1 MAAYYQDKAASLADI
16 FGAPSVMVEED
27 RVHVGSRTY
36 PIVDDVIVVLDPARY
51 PPRLRRR
58 LGNFGG
64 SPPAASELF
73 SESIQHTFGA
83 EWQAFPDLLQE
94 HEDEFGQ
101 YFDLVELEDLEQ
113 ARVADLGCGAGRW
126 SYFLKS
132 RCRELVLVDFSEAIF
147 VARLNLRDCSSAIF
161 VMGDITQLPFRKDF
175 ADLVVCLGVLHHLPV
190 PALDMVRRLADLS
203 PHALVYLYYAL
214 DNRTAHFRLLL
225 GAVTAAR
232 MLTSRVRSPCARA
245 AISWVGTAGVYV
257 PLVAAGSLLM
267 RLGLGGLVPLH
278 DTYRGKSFGRMR
290 QDVYDRFFTR
300 IEQRF
305 SRDQVLELRDTFS
318 EVRVSAGLPYWH
330 FLCIRTSGRLS
341 PAEVGGVPGGAGR
354 GGSRKSGEYRP

>member
-1 MAAYYQDKAASLADI
+1 MAAYYQDKVASLADI
-16 FGAPSVMVEED
+16 FGAPSVVLEED
-27 RVHVGSRTY
+27 RIRVGTCTY

-51 PPRLRRR
+51 PPRLRQR

-64 SPPAASELF
+64 SPAAAGPF

-83 EWQAFPDLLQE
+83 EWQAFPDVLRE
-94 HEDEFGQ
+94 HEAEFRQ
-101 YFDLVELEDLEQ
+101 YFDLVDLEDLEQ

-126 SYFLKS
+126 GYFLKS
-132 RCRELVLVDFSEAIF
+132 LCRELVLVDFSEAIF
-147 VARLNLRDCSSAIF
+147 VARLNLRDCPSAIF

-190 PALDMVRRLADLS
+190 RALDVVRRLGDLA
-203 PHALVYLYYAL
+203 PRALVYLYYAL
-214 DNRTAHFRLLL
+214 DNRAAHYRVLLR
-225 GAVTAAR
+225 AVTAAR
-232 MLTSRVRSPCARA
+232 MLTCRVRSPRARA
-245 AISWVGTAGVYV
+245 AISWAGTAGLYV
-257 PLVAAGSLLM
+257 PLVVAGSLLT
-267 RLGLGGLVPLH
+267 RLGMGGLLPLH

-330 FLCIRTSGRLS
+330 FLCLRADARTL
-341 PAEVGGVPGGAGR
+341 PAAAGVASSA
-354 GGSRKSGEYRP
+354 SR